1 MSASSASVRSAH
13 TPDAVDQTVDAR
25 VLEERARWAMRI
37 HDGLTQTVTSAV
49 LELQTL
55 RTRILADPA
64 GAVASLSA
72 VEAAIRADLREIRQ
86 MLFDLYEDQRPPEP
100 PMATFVDELLARW
113 GLPARVTID
122 GDVDDVPLGV
132 LETAHAVLAESLA
145 NAAKHAGTS
154 DVAVHIA
161 ASAAQMR
168 IEVID
173 RGLGI
178 GDRRRRRSAL
188 RAQHDAGPRRGY
200 RWNLG
205 DRIDARGRDP
215 CGRAPSRRR
224 ARRGTMRILIVDDH
238 ALVRRGM
245 AYVVK
250 EGFPDADVVEAEG
263 AAAALDVMRIK
274 AADLALVDVRMP
286 DLDGL
291 ELLRAMKLEWP
302 DVPVIMLSTY
312 ENAPYVKR
320 ALSDGA
326 AGYLLK
332 DATPED
338 LGQAIN
344 VAISGGGN
352 VLSPRVIQNL
362 FEDVESSGGQTTN
375 GHPRSRRTEYNLT
388 QREHDILALLS
399 EGRSN
404 RSIAQ
409 NLYLSEKTV
418 KAHLAAIFR
427 KLGVTNRTQ
436 AAMMA
441 VQLGVGPVPGAVTGT
456 D

>member
-1 MSASSASVRSAH
+1 
-13 TPDAVDQTVDAR
+13 
-25 VLEERARWAMRI
+25 
-37 HDGLTQTVTSAV
+37 
-49 LELQTL
+49 
-55 RTRILADPA
+55 
-64 GAVASLSA
+64 
-72 VEAAIRADLREIRQ
+72 
-86 MLFDLYEDQRPPEP
+86 
-100 PMATFVDELLARW
+100 
-113 GLPARVTID
+113 
-122 GDVDDVPLGV
+122 
-132 LETAHAVLAESLA
+132 
-145 NAAKHAGTS
+145 
-154 DVAVHIA
+154 
-161 ASAAQMR
+161 
-168 IEVID
+168 
-173 RGLGI
+173 
-178 GDRRRRRSAL
+178 
-188 RAQHDAGPRRGY
+188 
-200 RWNLG
+200 
-205 DRIDARGRDP
+205 
-215 CGRAPSRRR
+215 
-224 ARRGTMRILIVDDH
+224 MRILIVDDH

-245 AYVVK
+245 GYVVK
-250 EGFPDADVVEAEG
+250 EGFPEAEVLEADG
-263 AAAALDVMRIK
+263 AASALDVMRSAGAI
-274 AADLALVDVRMP
+274 DMALVDVRMP

-291 ELLRAMKLEWP
+291 ELLRAIKTEWP

-362 FEDVESSGGQTTN
+362 FEDVESSSQTN
-375 GHPRSRRTEYNLT
+375 GHGRVRRTEYNLT

-441 VQLGVGPVPGAVTGT
+441 VQLGVGPVPGAVAGSEQP
-456 D
+456 

>member
-1 MSASSASVRSAH
+1 
-13 TPDAVDQTVDAR
+13 
-25 VLEERARWAMRI
+25 
-37 HDGLTQTVTSAV
+37 
-49 LELQTL
+49 
-55 RTRILADPA
+55 
-64 GAVASLSA
+64 
-72 VEAAIRADLREIRQ
+72 
-86 MLFDLYEDQRPPEP
+86 
-100 PMATFVDELLARW
+100 
-113 GLPARVTID
+113 
-122 GDVDDVPLGV
+122 
-132 LETAHAVLAESLA
+132 
-145 NAAKHAGTS
+145 
-154 DVAVHIA
+154 
-161 ASAAQMR
+161 
-168 IEVID
+168 
-173 RGLGI
+173 
-178 GDRRRRRSAL
+178 
-188 RAQHDAGPRRGY
+188 
-200 RWNLG
+200 
-205 DRIDARGRDP
+205 
-215 CGRAPSRRR
+215 
-224 ARRGTMRILIVDDH
+224 MRILIVDDH

-245 AYVVK
+245 TYVVK

-263 AAAALDVMRIK
+263 ANAALDMMRSK

-320 ALSDGA
+320 ALADGA

-362 FEDVESSGGQTTN
+362 FEDVESSGGPNAN
-375 GHPRSRRTEYNLT
+375 GHAKSRRTEYNLT

-441 VQLGVGPVPGAVTGT
+441 VQMGVGPTPGALVIGE
-456 D
+456 